1 MTFMIREPA
10 FLQNVHQNEGMLS
23 LNHQILAA
31 ASELIWILTPKPA
44 KADANLWDRIQYDWL
59 DQFVW
64 VMTVVKWYYSI
75 I

>member
-1 MTFMIREPA
+1 MIREPA

-44 KADANLWDRIQYDWL
+44 KADANL
-59 DQFVW
+59 
-64 VMTVVKWYYSI
+64 
-75 I
+75 